1 MKQEEPS
8 EPPPIFYRNEKIAP
22 RLRSSLRFNSDKFA
36 VFSPKNEVPLNLDD
50 QSQKIVPRTGISIGA
65 KGMKALKRKGPD
77 APMTGRLSRQQY
89 SELRAQTIMMG
100 DHCEV
105 ESIQKVLVTD
115 NSTSTLRFLSPNFSK
130 RSLKSRLPSIKVF
143 NQAAVSEMIDH
154 EPWPVS
160 PNSQVRMSQPVM
172 RYKQHSGV
180 NLRSIIMQTPTE
192 PIATRNLYRS
202 IEVDRVDRSRQN
214 FTVLQSLESREK
226 RFDSSRQLSQMFR
239 SIEDVRRQHR
249 STLEQRV

>member
-1 MKQEEPS
+1 
-8 EPPPIFYRNEKIAP
+8 
-22 RLRSSLRFNSDKFA
+22 
-36 VFSPKNEVPLNLDD
+36 
-50 QSQKIVPRTGISIGA
+50 
-65 KGMKALKRKGPD
+65 
-77 APMTGRLSRQQY
+77 
-89 SELRAQTIMMG
+89 MG

-130 RSLKSRLPSIKVF
+130 RSLKARLPSIKVF